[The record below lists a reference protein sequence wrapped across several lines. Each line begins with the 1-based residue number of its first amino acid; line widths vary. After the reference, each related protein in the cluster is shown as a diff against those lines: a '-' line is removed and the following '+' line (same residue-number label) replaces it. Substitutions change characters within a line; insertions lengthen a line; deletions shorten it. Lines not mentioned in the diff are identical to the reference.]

1 MPADI
6 ALFWYYVL
14 VMNIDQYSVLLTLA
28 VMALLAI
35 TFISMLAYWLS
46 PHARSRMLS
55 VEYTTYLKLVGSV
68 AIISTIGAL
77 VYQFHYLTPVC
88 AYCWWQRIFMFPIDI
103 IVLSSL
109 WQRIYKNEITIIIL
123 ALIGSIFAAIHSY
136 VHVQVAVL
144 GNLLTLPCSS
154 VGIIPSCTET
164 PVLVWGLFTIP
175 MMALGGFIA
184 IIWLSYLA
192 YRVRNRTS
200 SVVPE

>member
-1 MPADI
+1 
-6 ALFWYYVL
+6 
-14 VMNIDQYSVLLTLA
+14 MNIDQYSVLLTVA
-28 VMALLAI
+28 VMALLGV
-35 TFISMLAYWLS
+35 TFISICAYAFV
-46 PHARSRMLS
+46 PRARERMLS
-55 VEYTTYLKLVGSV
+55 VDYFTYLKLVGTV
-68 AIISTIGAL
+68 ATISTIGAL

-103 IVLSSL
+103 IILSSL
-109 WQRIYKNEITIIIL
+109 FQRIEKNEVTVMVL
-123 ALIGSIFAAIHSY
+123 AGIGAVFAAIHSY

-175 MMALGGFIA
+175 MMALGAFVS

-192 YRVRNRTS
+192 YRVRTKS
-200 SVVPE
+200 TSVVSE